1 MSILSGCS
9 LGIRLALKAHF
20 LPITLGF
27 MGFMLLA
34 AVLAAQFSGRQ
45 PASVALDVGLSVMR
59 LALPLVIVL
68 VVQELISREFERRY
82 FLSSLSFP
90 STRARFLLSRFGS
103 AIVLCIAVL
112 LVWSVAMALTVWMLS
127 QGYEQVSP
135 VALGGHYVVTILFIG
150 LDMLL
155 LIALA
160 TLLAVT
166 ASTPSFVLIGT
177 YGFMLVARSYTAIIE
192 LLTRNSYVVG
202 DAEQYRAGIGF
213 LGYLLPDL
221 GALDVRMITLY
232 GRMEFLPQDWIWL
245 LLSILGYAVGMLALA
260 VWALNRKRFA

>member
-1 MSILSGCS
+1 MSVLSGSS

-20 LPITLGF
+20 LPIAIGF
-27 MGFMLLA
+27 MVAMLLI

-59 LALPLVIVL
+59 LALPLFIVL
-68 VVQELISREFERRY
+68 VVQELVSREFERRY
-82 FLSSLSFP
+82 YLSSLSFP
-90 STRARFLLSRFGS
+90 RTRARFLLSRFGS
-103 AIVLCIAVL
+103 TVVLCLAVL
-112 LVWSVAMALTVWMLS
+112 LVWSVALALTVWMLS
-127 QGYEQVSP
+127 QGYEQASP
-135 VALGGHYVVTILFIG
+135 VALGGHYLVTILFVG
-150 LDMLL
+150 LDTLL

-177 YGFMLVARSYTAIIE
+177 FGFMLVARSFSAIIE

-202 DAEQYRAGIGF
+202 DAEQYRAGIGL
-213 LGYLLPDL
+213 LGYMLPDL

-232 GRMEFLPQDWIWL
+232 GRMEFLPQDWPWL
-245 LLSILGYAVGMLALA
+245 LFSSLGYSVGLLAMS
-260 VWALNRKRFA
+260 VWALNRKRFG